1 MSQSLSFKFHI
12 RDAKNAMSH
21 FMLNDWPL
29 CEKIIAARKASGVES
44 LEYTATVFIDGIQVD
59 ANVIEKEI
67 QRWYK
72 GLEEGIRKEFTPEGF
87 EARVEAEVQ
96 KRIKERADGVIE
108 ILDSLREKLEN
119 ADELIKPHWEE

>member
-1 MSQSLSFKFHI
+1 M
-12 RDAKNAMSH
+12 
-21 FMLNDWPL
+21 
-29 CEKIIAARKASGVES
+29 KIAHVKISNILGIAE
-44 LEYTATVFIDGIQVD
+44 L
-59 ANVIEKEI
+59 
-67 QRWYK
+67 
-72 GLEEGIRKEFTPEGF
+72 EFTPEGF